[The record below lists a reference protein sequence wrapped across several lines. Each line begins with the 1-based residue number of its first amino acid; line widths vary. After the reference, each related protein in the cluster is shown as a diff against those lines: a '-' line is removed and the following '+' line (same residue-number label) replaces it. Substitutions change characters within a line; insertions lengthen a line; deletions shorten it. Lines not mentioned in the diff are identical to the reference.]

1 MVTESLFEIESF
13 EIKIG
18 SWREYRT
25 VHVRA
30 TAHYRGR
37 LSSLVYEM
45 HGGQQGFYFMYR
57 TLIQVDKDHPQTISI
72 NRQTP

>member
-13 EIKIG
+13 EIEIG
-18 SWREYRT
+18 SWWEYRIAQ
-25 VHVRA
+25 VRT

-45 HGGQQGFYFMYR
+45 HVGQLGFYFMYR
-57 TLIQVDKDHPQTISI
+57 
-72 NRQTP
+72 